1 MMTLAIIVERR
12 ELMITYD
19 SFMAMIRRQ
28 NPNEPEFVQ
37 AVDEF
42 AQVIIPFVQDHP
54 IYQKEA
60 ILERLIEPDRWIA
73 FRVSWIDDQDVIH
86 VNRGYRIQFNNAIGP
101 YKGGLR
107 FHPTVNSSILK
118 FLGFEQI
125 LKNSLTTM
133 PLGGAKGGADFD
145 PKGKSNREIM
155 RFCQAYM
162 TELYQHIGP
171 DLDVPAGDIGVGERE
186 IGYLYG
192 QYKRL
197 SRDHTGAMTGKPL
210 SFGGSHVRKEATGYG
225 CVYFVEHVLKQAGDG
240 LEGKKCLI
248 SGSGNVALYTAEK
261 LIEKGATVITLSDSS
276 GTVVDPE
283 GITQEQLEW
292 IKDLKF
298 NRQGR
303 IREFAEE
310 FGVRYLD
317 GQKPWGIPGDIAFPS
332 ATQNE
337 ITEVDAESLVKNGCF
352 AVGEGANMPTTKN
365 AVEVFERAHVLY
377 GPAKAANAGGV
388 AISALEMSQNS
399 MRLRWNWAEID
410 RQLQQ
415 IMYDIHQACVEY
427 GRSKPEEPID
437 YRKGANLAGFVKVAD
452 AMVSYGVS

>member
-1 MMTLAIIVERR
+1 
-12 ELMITYD
+12 MITYD